1 MATKIPRSFP
11 SDVLR
16 KFQDRPCFWWKS
28 GGRRVS
34 RSWNIRWAGK
44 AINEK
49 TQISFNRQ
57 INKQRKEFETLHNTI
72 FKTKF
77 RALPKTKKTK
87 LWKEREKGKLPSKSV
102 REGQNYLSRVLFSIS
117 CFLFLCFKSYYKSS
131 KRSTFRIR
139 ALTNSIKMTTSTNQ
153 TTSKRKSE
161 RSLETQ
167 IYRRRMHLNI
177 RDQVV
182 TASRFA
188 FIWFSSRLTGILN
201 QSQNVEKQKERE
213 SGLRRTIDR
222 WLF

>member
-34 RSWNIRWAGK
+34 RSSNIRSAGK
-44 AINEK
+44 VINEK

-87 LWKEREKGKLPSKSV
+87 LWKEREKGKLQSKSV
-102 REGQNYLSRVLFSIS
+102 REGQNYLSRILFSIS
-117 CFLFLCFKSYYKSS
+117 CFLFLCFKSYSKSS

-153 TTSKRKSE
+153 NDLKEKIREVIRHSNLPTTNALKHKR
-161 RSLETQ
+161 
-167 IYRRRMHLNI
+167 
-177 RDQVV
+177 
-182 TASRFA
+182 
-188 FIWFSSRLTGILN
+188 SSRDSFPFCIY
-201 QSQNVEKQKERE
+201 S
-213 SGLRRTIDR
+213 I
-222 WLF
+222 